1 MLLADMMTVRGQVL
15 GMTRHGITKMGRSTL
30 MLASFESST
39 DHLFDAS
46 MRGKRDP
53 IEGVSDCIIMGKPIQ
68 IGTGMIDIK
77 QKLDPP
83 VLPRGPVP
91 ILSQV

>member
-1 MLLADMMTVRGQVL
+1 
-15 GMTRHGITKMGRSTL
+15 MTRHGITKMGRSTL

-53 IEGVSDCIIMGKPIQ
+53 IEGVSDCIIMGRPIQ

-77 QKLDPP
+77 QK
-83 VLPRGPVP
+83 
-91 ILSQV
+91 